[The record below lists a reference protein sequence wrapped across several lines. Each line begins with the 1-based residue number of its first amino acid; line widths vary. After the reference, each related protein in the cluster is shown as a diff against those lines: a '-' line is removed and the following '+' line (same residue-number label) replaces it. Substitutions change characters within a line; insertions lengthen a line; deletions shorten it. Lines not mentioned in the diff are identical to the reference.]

1 MDGIFAFI
9 QAREI
14 NDSDSV
20 TMAFEDSH
28 LTQEDNRGDHLYSA
42 SGRHFNMIGRTF
54 DALI

>member
-28 LTQEDNRGDHLYSA
+28 LTQEDNRGDRLYSA
-42 SGRHFNMIGRTF
+42 SG
-54 DALI
+54 